1 MNFWPSWVR
10 QGSLR
15 PAEIWHLRARTL
27 EALGFLCLARL
38 AVAWLPFSLWRGWL
52 GLNGPA
58 VPDAASEALRM
69 ALHVERAAT
78 RLPFPTLCLPRA
90 MALSWVLLRRGI
102 AHQLVIA
109 ARPAGQRGGTD
120 DLHAWVEAGGQIVL
134 GALPGPWL
142 ETTRFPH
149 STMPGA

>member
-1 MNFWPSWVR
+1 M
-10 QGSLR
+10 
-15 PAEIWHLRARTL
+15 
-27 EALGFLCLARL
+27 GFLCLARL

-52 GLNGPA
+52 GLDGPA
-58 VPDAASEALRM
+58 VPNAVPNAASEVQRL
-69 ALHVERAAT
+69 ALHIERAAA
-78 RLPFPTLCLPRA
+78 RLPFLTLCLPRA

-109 ARPAGQRGGTD
+109 ARSASLRGGTD

-142 ETTRFPH
+142 ETARFPH